1 MKFQISFFLIYQ
13 KNLID
18 HLKKMVSDLII
29 SLKLTSTG
37 QDEVL
42 YLGKIRPFTDE
53 FLLFQPDF
61 TEADGTVLG

>member
-1 MKFQISFFLIYQ
+1 
-13 KNLID
+13 
-18 HLKKMVSDLII
+18 MVSDLII